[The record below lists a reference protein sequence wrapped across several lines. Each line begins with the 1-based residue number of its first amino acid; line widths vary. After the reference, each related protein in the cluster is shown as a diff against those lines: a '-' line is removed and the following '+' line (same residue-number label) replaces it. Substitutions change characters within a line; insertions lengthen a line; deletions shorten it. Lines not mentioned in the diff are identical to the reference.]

1 MSKKMQ
7 KYIPAVRSA
16 VAVPMLFLAAA
27 GCFVTIAAAPNFLV
41 FATVCAL
48 YLAFCCVL
56 VSSTD
61 KYRDQ
66 LALQISNAKEVEP
79 PTRLAADDSL
89 AVKWACRV
97 WHEVTTMRKPLEL
110 SWKQICKLESK
121 MGKPEWVRF
130 TLKLIRKEIARED
143 DDATIDVS
151 NSSIYP
157 VSHNHAVK
165 LRRDEA
171 LSWRNDNCRGYRAFL
186 EKFGKGFAEEI
197 ANDSDIIG
205 AHAWATEYRN
215 VIDTPDLDEVH
226 DRVADRVQ
234 KIIDEHRS
242 TRREGARAYRDAI
255 FKEE

>member
-7 KYIPAVRSA
+7 KYIPAVRPA
-16 VAVPMLFLAAA
+16 VAIPIALLAMVVWVVAL
-27 GCFVTIAAAPNFLV
+27 TAAPNPWMYH
-41 FATVCAL
+41 AL
-48 YLAFCCVL
+48 FLAFCCVL
-56 VSSTD
+56 VSSTN
-61 KYRDQ
+61 KYQKQ
-66 LALQISNAKEVEP
+66 LALQSSNVKKVEP
-79 PTRLAADDSL
+79 PTQLSADNSL

-110 SWKQICKLESK
+110 NWNQIYEMESK
-121 MGKPEWVRF
+121 LGKPEWVRL
-130 TLKLIRKEIARED
+130 TLKLFRKEFVRED
-143 DDATIDVS
+143 DDVAIDVS
-151 NSSIYP
+151 NSNIYP
-157 VSHNHAVK
+157 VSHSHAVK

-226 DRVADRVQ
+226 NRVADRVQ